1 MIKPTLRTSLIV
13 AALFAGGAYAGHSH
27 LNNSSYVPGA
37 STYDLESTTPA
48 DSTGAPIVA
57 ATPTP
62 VIYEPMPSYE
72 DTTLAEAKAGEP
84 GITVT
89 EQRLSEDQRIQA
101 QVMDR
106 IAGDSRLSG
115 KIGVESRDRVVRLS
129 GYTLT
134 SGQARHAE
142 RDAWSVSNV
151 KHVVNEIRPRVGAIT
166 S

>member
-1 MIKPTLRTSLIV
+1 MIKPSLRTSVLV
-13 AALFAGGAYAGHSH
+13 AALAATAAYAGHSTM
-27 LNNSSYVPGA
+27 NNSSYVPGA
-37 STYDLESTTPA
+37 STYNLEPTAAVSSTEE
-48 DSTGAPIVA
+48 SLA
-57 ATPTP
+57 ALRTTP
-62 VIYEPMPSYE
+62 VIEEPVAPPV
-72 DTTLAEAKAGEP
+72 EAITVADAQVAP

-89 EQRLSEDQRIQA
+89 EQRLTDDQRIQA

-106 IAGDSRLSG
+106 IASDSRLSG
-115 KIGVESRDRVVRLS
+115 KVGVESKDRVVRLS

-151 KHVVNEIRPRVGAIT
+151 KHVVNEIRPRVGGIT

>member
-1 MIKPTLRTSLIV
+1 MKHPSLRTSLVV
-13 AALFAGGAYAGHSH
+13 AALFAGGAYAGHST

-37 STYDLESTTPA
+37 STYNVPMHGYDVSASGSADVGAVPAAEPSTLP
-48 DSTGAPIVA
+48 VA
-57 ATPTP
+57 AP
-62 VIYEPMPSYE
+62 V
-72 DTTLAEAKAGEP
+72 AEARVEP
-84 GITVT
+84 GIEVT
-89 EQRLSEDQRIQA
+89 EQRLSEDERIQL
-101 QVMDR
+101 QVMDKL
-106 IAGDSRLSG
+106 AGNPRLSG
-115 KIGVESRDRVVRLS
+115 KIGVEAEGRVVRLS

>member
-1 MIKPTLRTSLIV
+1 MNKPSLRTSLVV
-13 AALFAGGAYAGHSH
+13 AALFAGGAYAGVSH
-27 LNNSSYVPGA
+27 ISSSSYVPGA
-37 STYDLESTTPA
+37 STYNLESTTV
-48 DSTGAPIVA
+48 DSTEASLVA
-57 ATPTP
+57 LKSTP

-72 DTTLAEAKAGEP
+72 DTTVAEAKVEQP

-106 IAGDSRLSG
+106 IASDSRLSG
-115 KIGVESRDRVVRLS
+115 KIGVESNDRVVRLS

-151 KHVVNEIRPRVGAIT
+151 KQVVNEIRPRVGGI
-166 S
+166 SS